1 MKEFLSKVGKL
12 QELNR
17 EINLSKIDALINE
30 KEKNYDLIIAQM
42 KPVAL
47 SLKEEYGLDEFD
59 FSSDEK
65 FYLSVKEFLNKRV

>member
-1 MKEFLSKVGKL
+1 MKEFLNEIGKL

-17 EINLSKIDALINE
+17 KINLLKIDELVNE
-30 KEKNYDLIIAQM
+30 KKGNYDSIIEEM
-42 KPVAL
+42 KPVAI